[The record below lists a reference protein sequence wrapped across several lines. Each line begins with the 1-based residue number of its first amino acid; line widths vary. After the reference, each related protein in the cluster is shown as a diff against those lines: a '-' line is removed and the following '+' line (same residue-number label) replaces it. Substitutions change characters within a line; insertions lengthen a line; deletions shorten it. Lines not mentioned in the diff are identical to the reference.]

1 MNDTNSQLPIR
12 KHLPHRPPVRVSQ
25 FTVGAAYFITICAN
39 RNHYAPA
46 VRCAVPNAPHDE
58 TFGGLGT
65 NRPTTAPRFATV
77 GRVVPN
83 APLTS
88 GNTAI
93 QLLLALEN
101 YRAENKIFPRIAVVM
116 PDHIH
121 FIATFSQHSD
131 MANVIRNWKRWTARK
146 IGIVWQDG
154 FFDHRLRND
163 AELAEKMAYV
173 ANNPV
178 RKCLCATPDD
188 WPFRMSW

>member
-1 MNDTNSQLPIR
+1 MSRQSVFGHDVHPFAVSAAVA
-12 KHLPHRPPVRVSQ
+12 PPLESTRRQ
-25 FTVGAAYFITICAN
+25 TII
-39 RNHYAPA
+39 HDIQH
-46 VRCAVPNAPHDE
+46 PNAPRDDA
-58 TFGGLGT
+58 FGGLGT
-65 NRPTTAPRFATV
+65 NRPTIAPQFAAPPV
-77 GRVVPN
+77 GRVVLN

-101 YRAENKIFPRIAVVM
+101 YRSENRIFPRIAVVM

-131 MANVIRNWKRWTARK
+131 MATVIRNWKRWTARK

-163 AELAEKMAYV
+163 AELAEKMAYI

-178 RKCLCATPDD
+178 RKCLCAIPDD
-188 WPFRMSW
+188 WPFRMNW